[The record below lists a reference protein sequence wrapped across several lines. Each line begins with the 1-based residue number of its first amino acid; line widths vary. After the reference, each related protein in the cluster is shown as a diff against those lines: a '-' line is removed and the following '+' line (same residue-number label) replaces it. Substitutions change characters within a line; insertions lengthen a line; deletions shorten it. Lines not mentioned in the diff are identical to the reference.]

1 MVDLIRTTLRYI
13 NRHLLKLSWLAL
25 ILLIIS
31 LFSFSWV
38 MMWFSGEQE
47 LIKPDIWFY
56 YFITT
61 ATTVGYGDH
70 SPVTSGGRWIAS
82 LLLMPGAV
90 VIFAGILGKMSTG
103 LVEVWRKNM
112 RGKGDFS
119 DLKHHIV
126 ILGWHQEHTPRM
138 ISLIYGDAR
147 RQDRKVVLCASEE
160 MENPF
165 PDQVLFVQGEHLTN
179 NDVLERSG
187 VANADRVIIYRS
199 TDDKTLSSCLTVANV
214 AKGAHIV
221 AWFDQKHMSELLES
235 HCPQVE
241 CHSSISMELMVRSA
255 QDPGSSRVQEQLLDT
270 MIGPTQFSVQIPA
283 DFTGTQFSRLLEV
296 MKQQHEA
303 LVLGVAD
310 SVTGNDLIL
319 NPAGCTEVK
328 AEQLVYYMAA
338 ERINS
343 NEIDWKKLAG

>member
-1 MVDLIRTTLRYI
+1 MVDQLRTTLRYI

-25 ILLIIS
+25 IVLILG
-31 LFSFSWV
+31 LFSISWSL
-38 MMWFSGEQE
+38 MWLSGEQE

-70 SPVTSGGRWIAS
+70 SPVTSGGRWAAS

-90 VIFAGILGKMSTG
+90 VVFAGILGKLSSG

-119 DLKHHIV
+119 DLRHHIV
-126 ILGWHQEHTPRM
+126 ILGWHPEHTPRM
-138 ISLIYGDAR
+138 IRLIYGDVR

-165 PDQVLFVQGEHLTN
+165 PDQVLFVQGENLTD
-179 NDVLERSG
+179 NDVLQRASI
-187 VANADRVIIYRS
+187 AHADRVIIYRS
-199 TDDKTLSSCLTVANV
+199 TDDKTLASCLTVATNTRS
-214 AKGAHIV
+214 AHIV
-221 AWFDQKHMSELLES
+221 AWFEHEHMAKLLKS

-241 CHSSISMELMVRSA
+241 CHTSISMELMVRSA
-255 QDPGSSRVQEQLLDT
+255 QDPGSSRVQEQLLST
-270 MIGPTQFSVQIPA
+270 LIGPTQFSVKVPD
-283 DFTGTQFSRLLEV
+283 DFTGTHFNHLLEV
-296 MKQQHEA
+296 MKHHHEA
-303 LVLGVAD
+303 LALGIAD
-310 SVTGNDLIL
+310 SITGDDLAL
-319 NPAGCTEVK
+319 NPTGSTQIKAG
-328 AEQLVYYMAA
+328 QLIYYMAA

-343 NEIDWKKLAG
+343 NEIDWQKMAG

>member
-1 MVDLIRTTLRYI
+1 M
-13 NRHLLKLSWLAL
+13 WL
-25 ILLIIS
+25 
-31 LFSFSWV
+31 
-38 MMWFSGEQE
+38 SGEQV
-47 LIKPDIWFY
+47 LIQPDIWFY

-70 SPVTSGGRWIAS
+70 SPETVGGRWIAA

-90 VIFAGILGKMSTG
+90 VVFAGILGKLSTA

-119 DLKHHIV
+119 DLKHHII
-126 ILGWHQEHTPRM
+126 ILGWHPEHTPRM

-165 PDQVLFVQGEHLTN
+165 PEQVLFVQGENLTDHELLN
-179 NDVLERSG
+179 RAG
-187 VANADRVIIYRS
+187 IATADRVIIYRS
-199 TDDKTLSSCLTVANV
+199 TDDKTLASCLTVATQSQN
-214 AKGAHIV
+214 AHIV
-221 AWFDQKHMSELLES
+221 AWFEKEQMAKLLKN

-241 CHSSISMELMVRSA
+241 CHTSISMELMVRSA
-255 QDPGSSRVQEQLLDT
+255 QDPGSSRVQEQLLST
-270 MIGPTQFSVQIPA
+270 LIGPTQFSVRIPDNFA
-283 DFTGTQFSRLLEV
+283 GTRFSHLLEV
-296 MKQQHEA
+296 LKQHHEA

-310 SVTGNDLIL
+310 SITGDDLVL
-319 NPAGCTEVK
+319 NPAGCREVK
-328 AEQLVYYMAA
+328 AGQLVYYMAA

-343 NEIDWKKLAG
+343 DEIDWQKLAG